1 MADQSAPT
9 LHLPGPPSQASLW
22 ADKIPEHSI
31 TTTTKARRLFS
42 LLELKA
48 TTLFVF
54 TRAPF
59 PILDGVESVL
69 FIRGA
74 AISRNRAHVSS
85 GRRIS
90 PALRCGWCTRAVPS
104 ACRDF
109 SDSRYGRAGREPEL
123 TNPTPDAPYFRAIII
138 LWPSR
143 PVNSYLA
150 PCQQTLEMSPCLRH

>member
-1 MADQSAPT
+1 MSIVEPDCKPRLLQVPPRSTVGDDFPGMKQSSSGVGGCMADQSAPT
-9 LHLPGPPSQASLW
+9 LHLPGPPSQATLW

-31 TTTTKARRLFS
+31 TTTTKERRLFS

-69 FIRGA
+69 FIPGA

-85 GRRIS
+85 GKRIS
-90 PALRCGWCTRAVPS
+90 PALRCG
-104 ACRDF
+104 
-109 SDSRYGRAGREPEL
+109 
-123 TNPTPDAPYFRAIII
+123 
-138 LWPSR
+138 
-143 PVNSYLA
+143 
-150 PCQQTLEMSPCLRH
+150 